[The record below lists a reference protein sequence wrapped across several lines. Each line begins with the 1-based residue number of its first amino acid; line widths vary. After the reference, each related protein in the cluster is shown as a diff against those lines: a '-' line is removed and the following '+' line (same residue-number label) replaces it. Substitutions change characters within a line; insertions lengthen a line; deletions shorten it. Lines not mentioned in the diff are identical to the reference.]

1 VPCRLAAFSFVPTS
15 QSVLHRA
22 IDDRIA
28 ERGGVTVAEF
38 MELALYHPVDGYYAT
53 RAQRSGRNGDFYT
66 SVDAGPLLGACIW
79 RYLALR
85 CPTSPDRFD
94 LVEVG
99 AGSGRLA
106 RDILDAAKRE
116 TPALYAATR
125 LHLVERSFAARAA
138 HLATLGP
145 HANKLAY
152 SGDRIPSAVRGAIVA
167 NELLD
172 ALSCHIV
179 EMTDGGLCEVYV
191 TTQNDRAG
199 ASAPYALDLRPLSDP
214 AIAMQLERAG
224 VRLDVGCRAEV
235 SLAAPQLV
243 TEAAR
248 ALESGD
254 LLILDYGY
262 EARELYSAARPE
274 GTLARYS
281 NHRIDDRWLED
292 PGGCDLTTHVDFTTV
307 RRAAESEG
315 LRLVRFSDQTRF
327 LLDCGIAALLP
338 SGTSVTA
345 VRQRLGARTLLS
357 PEGLGGTIKVLVMER
372 PERPR

>member
-1 VPCRLAAFSFVPTS
+1 VPCRLATFSFVPTS
-15 QSVLHRA
+15 PSVLHRA

-28 ERGGVTVAEF
+28 ERGGITVAEF

-79 RYLALR
+79 QYVAPRSLA
-85 CPTSPDRFD
+85 SADRFD
-94 LVEVG
+94 LVDVG

-116 TPALYAATR
+116 TPALYGATR
-125 LHLVERSFAARAA
+125 LHLVERSSAARTA

-152 SGDRIPSAVRGAIVA
+152 SGDRIPSPVRGAIVA

-172 ALSCHIV
+172 ALPCHVV
-179 EMTDGGLCEVYV
+179 EMTDGGLSEVYV
-191 TTQNDRAG
+191 TTANDRASASG
-199 ASAPYALDLRPLSDP
+199 AYALDVRPLSDS

-224 VRLDVGCRAEV
+224 ARLDVGCRAEV

-248 ALESGD
+248 ALESGH

-262 EARELYSAARPE
+262 EARELYSAARPQ

-281 NHRIDDRWLED
+281 NHRVDRRWLED
-292 PGGCDLTTHVDFTTV
+292 AGACDLTSHVDFTTV
-307 RRAAESEG
+307 RRAAENEG
-315 LRLVRFSDQTRF
+315 LRLVRFSEQTRF
-327 LLDCGIAALLP
+327 LLDCGITALLP
-338 SGTSVTA
+338 SGSSVTSV
-345 VRQRLGARTLLS
+345 RHRLGARTLLS

-372 PERPR
+372 PEGQR